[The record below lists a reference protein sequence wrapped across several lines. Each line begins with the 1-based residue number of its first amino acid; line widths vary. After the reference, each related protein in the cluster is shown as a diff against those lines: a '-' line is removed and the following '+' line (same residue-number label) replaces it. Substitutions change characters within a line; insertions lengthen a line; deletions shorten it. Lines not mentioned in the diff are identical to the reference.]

1 MQQRI
6 KEVFTDQFANYNN
19 FTRELYKQVR
29 KIGKKLEDI
38 AKIEEKIANK
48 QKITQEQQEKL
59 KLKDDHT
66 QYVHQVL
73 EIMEVYKTEYERE
86 LA

>member
-19 FTRELYKQVR
+19 FTRELYKQTR

-38 AKIEEKIANK
+38 TKIEEKIANK

-59 KLKDDHT
+59 KLKDDHL

-73 EIMEVYKTEYERE
+73 EIMELYK
-86 LA
+86 